1 MIHAN
6 HEFHSLAAGTPLA
19 KSGIGQIQR
28 TKTMTKTTRYS
39 MKTVLM
45 GLIFSMIAGFG
56 TASAA
61 QDYATLIAKAEEF
74 AKAAEE
80 AGDDEDKAPSWDAY
94 VTDDAD
100 TAWATITDAIGDE
113 EAGEANKELM
123 TSASPEAIQAIYDN
137 VWASTKALTPW
148 LVHNIWVL
156 IAAFLVF
163 LMHLGFC
170 SLESGLCQKKNVVNI
185 LFKNCWIIA
194 TGILTYYFW
203 GFNAHYPGF
212 AEDSAGFFAAGS
224 SASYE
229 PSELL
234 LMATN
239 LYHPSYT
246 WWTDFIFQAMFAA
259 TAATIVSGAVAERVK
274 LTSFM
279 IFAVILVG
287 IAYPWVGSWH
297 WGGGWL
303 ANLSSGSFYDFAG
316 STVVHAFGG
325 FAALACVMVLGP
337 RKGKYTAE
345 GTKPI
350 LGHSMPLA
358 AIGVFLLF
366 FGWFGFNGG
375 SVLAA
380 EPHLVSLV
388 IVATSLAAVGGA
400 IGAIATGW
408 ICLKKPD
415 LSMALNGFLAGLVGI
430 TAGPDVISP
439 TMSIVVGLIAGALV
453 VFSILFFDKIKIDDP
468 VGAISVHGVCG
479 IWGTLAV
486 GIFGGESFMS
496 QLIGCVAVCAFAFLF
511 SYAVFYA
518 LKVTMGVRV
527 DEEEEYEGLDVA
539 EHGSPAYTG

>member
-1 MIHAN
+1 MPPFN
-6 HEFHSLAAGTPLA
+6 REP
-19 KSGIGQIQR
+19 
-28 TKTMTKTTRYS
+28 TKTMRKLTRKLTS
-39 MKTVLM
+39 FWLLTMAVSLLT
-45 GLIFSMIAGFG
+45 GI
-56 TASAA
+56 TAA
-61 QDYATLIAKAEEF
+61 QAATDFDTILAKAEEF
-74 AKAAEE
+74 VAATAEVEAANEGKEE
-80 AGDDEDKAPSWDAY
+80 ADQADLPEWSAFVA
-94 VTDDAD
+94 DDAN
-100 TAWATITDAIGDE
+100 TAWATIKSG
-113 EAGEANKELM
+113 AGEDGGGDKLDALSAEAN
-123 TSASPEAIQAIYDN
+123 QAIYDN
-137 VWASTKALTPW
+137 VWTSADALTPW

-170 SLESGLCQKKNVVNI
+170 SLESGLCQKKNTVNI

-212 AEDSAGFFAAGS
+212 AEDSAGFFATGS
-224 SASYE
+224 VASYG
-229 PSELL
+229 PNQLL
-234 LMATN
+234 THATN
-239 LYHPSYT
+239 IYHDSYT

-287 IAYPWVGSWH
+287 FAYPWVGSWH
-297 WGGGWL
+297 WGGGLL
-303 ANLSSGSFYDFAG
+303 ANMGFYDFAG

-325 FAALACVMVLGP
+325 FAALACVIVLGP
-337 RKGKYTAE
+337 RKGKYTAD

-400 IGAIATGW
+400 IGSIVLGW
-408 ICLKKPD
+408 ILLKKPD

-439 TMSIVVGLIAGALV
+439 TAAIFVGIIAGALV
-453 VFSILFFDKIKIDDP
+453 VVSIIGFDKIKIDDP

-486 GIFGGESFMS
+486 GIFSSDYSVFT
-496 QLIGCVAVCAFAFLF
+496 QLKGTLLVCFVAFVF
-511 SYAVFYA
+511 SYDVFF
-518 LKVTMGVRV
+518 LIKMVMGVRV

-539 EHGSPAYTG
+539 EHGAPAYAE